1 MVSVACQTDGI
12 GSVAV
17 VLPLESGVEKLN
29 LDTGHVKVKEV
40 DREKTGA
47 FSSVTT
53 ETREDNVRVLGMKV
67 ASEEVSFKQ
76 IQDGLLGT
84 KTVEM
89 DCRTH
94 QVVEESEGLIFTTSR
109 SGSGS
114 VDKSDKSFAKAE
126 FDGKVSF
133 SVAVRDEVKEAA
145 GRGMEVGATEARKIN
160 EAQLLCSSE
169 REHQALQKAAK
180 QMAIQGSAGV
190 AGLVAGEVTGKMAGN
205 TSAGVSLGQALA
217 AGSAAAFQE
226 GTAAEKVKHA
236 VGAAG
241 TSLALS
247 AAHEAASGVV
257 GPGSTASIAGRA
269 LGALVTSEGS
279 CTDRLANAAQAA
291 GEGALVQ
298 TAGMALAN
306 SGIALCPVGVIND
319 EGRKGME
326 FAGGSSLS
334 VGCRDRFGEGHENG
348 THITESQHEVG
359 VQGRVGPDLSSM
371 KYDEISVLLRHVR
384 RIGHQQFQALS

>member
-1 MVSVACQTDGI
+1 MLASTMVSQG
-12 GSVAV
+12 
-17 VLPLESGVEKLN
+17 
-29 LDTGHVKVKEV
+29 
-40 DREKTGA
+40 
-47 FSSVTT
+47 
-53 ETREDNVRVLGMKV
+53 
-67 ASEEVSFKQ
+67 
-76 IQDGLLGT
+76 
-84 KTVEM
+84 
-89 DCRTH
+89 
-94 QVVEESEGLIFTTSR
+94 
-109 SGSGS
+109 
-114 VDKSDKSFAKAE
+114 
-126 FDGKVSF
+126 
-133 SVAVRDEVKEAA
+133 AA
-145 GRGMEVGATEARKIN
+145 GTVALLAAERAERLFPGAP
-160 EAQLLCSSE
+160 
-169 REHQALQKAAK
+169 AATP
-180 QMAIQGSAGV
+180 V
-190 AGLVAGEVTGKMAGN
+190 AA
-205 TSAGVSLGQALA
+205 ALA

-306 SGIALCPVGVIND
+306 SGIALCPVGIIND